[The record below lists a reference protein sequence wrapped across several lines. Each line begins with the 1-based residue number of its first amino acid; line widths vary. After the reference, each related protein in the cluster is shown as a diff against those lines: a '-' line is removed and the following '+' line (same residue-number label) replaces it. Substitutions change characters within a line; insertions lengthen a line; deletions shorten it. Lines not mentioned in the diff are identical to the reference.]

1 MLYCI
6 MYYITTCIVL
16 IIFVSLFRAVRPLS
30 TSKNKVVNV
39 SVDKQMNFLL
49 EKYFQRVVRAILF
62 SLTFY
67 PFISI
72 IPIMT
77 T

>member
-6 MYYITTCIVL
+6 MYYITTRIVL

-49 EKYFQRVVRAILF
+49 EKYFQRVV
-62 SLTFY
+62 
-67 PFISI
+67 
-72 IPIMT
+72 
-77 T
+77 